1 MYTRCFRGS
10 QHICLRHKSN
20 LRLYDRKF
28 SSGVSEPS
36 ELWFR
41 ASCNIHH
48 LPTPS
53 ARTCCCCSSVSEE
66 VIGDYP
72 GVARSTWY
80 ALWRV
85 TTIICNI
92 HGLGQT
98 FSSWMSPLNSST
110 SFCIE
115 GEWTM
120 CTVEPGWW
128 RGMRSDGP
136 LLSNCPLSFLF
147 HYDLLNSL
155 FVSVGKLVK
164 MMLLKRNQIWTFF

>member
-53 ARTCCCCSSVSEE
+53 ARTCCCCCSVSEE

-110 SFCIE
+110 SLCIE
-115 GEWTM
+115 ENEQCALWSPTDGE
-120 CTVEPGWW
+120 GW
-128 RGMRSDGP
+128 GVMDP
-136 LLSNCPLSFLF
+136 YFQTALCLF
-147 HYDLLNSL
+147 Y
-155 FVSVGKLVK
+155 FIK
-164 MMLLKRNQIWTFF
+164 TC